1 MKETE
6 KLDKIYR
13 ISELLTKRFGE
24 STSFMIMTRLAEEV
38 GELAKE
44 VNNFESVGVKN
55 KKMGIPNRVNLA
67 KEAQDV
73 IRVVLQLVEKYGVRE
88 EFENSIEE
96 SFKKLGEKC
105 KSL

>member
-1 MKETE
+1 MD

-24 STSFMIMTRLAEEV
+24 SSPFMIMTRLTEEMGEVAEQ
-38 GELAKE
+38 
-44 VNNFESVGVKN
+44 VNHLESVGIKN
-55 KKMGIPNRVNLA
+55 KKLGEPSKENLA

-73 IRVVLQLVEKYGVRE
+73 IRVILQLVEKYEIKE
-88 EFENSIEE
+88 EFEKSIDESLQKLEE
-96 SFKKLGEKC
+96 KF